1 MGHHRT
7 KVAMRQEN
15 ADVNNKSEED
25 DHHQMGREGKKRI
38 QIWEG
43 GNCLYQAVFRM
54 RGTAFIL
61 TMFEQATV

>member
-25 DHHQMGREGKKRI
+25 DHQMGREGKKRI

-43 GNCLYQAVFRM
+43 GN
-54 RGTAFIL
+54 
-61 TMFEQATV
+61 